1 MPVIDPATKNYSE
14 HKEEQTVARIAR
26 VKRRLEALS
35 WKLRQLQL
43 DIDSIAFQ
51 LGKELN
57 KE

>member
-1 MPVIDPATKNYSE
+1 MPVIDPVTKSYYE
-14 HKEEQTVARIAR
+14 HKGEQTVARIAR

-35 WKLRQLQL
+35 WELRQLQL

-51 LGKELN
+51 LDKELN